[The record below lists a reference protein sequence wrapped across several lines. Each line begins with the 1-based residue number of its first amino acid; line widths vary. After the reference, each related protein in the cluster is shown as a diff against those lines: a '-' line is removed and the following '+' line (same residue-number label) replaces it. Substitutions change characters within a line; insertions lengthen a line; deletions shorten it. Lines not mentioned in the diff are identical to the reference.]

1 MLVSTAPREGGLSWS
16 IWLLLFFLA
25 TKIFTLM
32 PMDFRRPN
40 FSQAPLL
47 SAFCCLPRSS
57 WFWSEKLEK
66 LHSLSVTLPTKS
78 KLHSRLA
85 SHSHQQLPSRHKQ
98 VRAERKK
105 PYVWY
110 WVLRILFPTINNNLK
125 QQNEHASSANSI
137 IYYLFIFET
146 QDQVEGKEFIFLG
159 PEQYLNFRQQ
169 LIYIKHYSK
178 SGTHL

>member
-1 MLVSTAPREGGLSWS
+1 MFFCWVIGVKSGCWRTLTDSSHMNRENGVVFVPWPDNVEGWKDLAHMLVSTAPREGGLSWS

-25 TKIFTLM
+25 TKIFTLT

-78 KLHSRLA
+78 KLQSRPA
-85 SHSHQQLPSRHKQ
+85 SHSHQQLPSRHK
-98 VRAERKK
+98 
-105 PYVWY
+105 
-110 WVLRILFPTINNNLK
+110 
-125 QQNEHASSANSI
+125 
-137 IYYLFIFET
+137 
-146 QDQVEGKEFIFLG
+146 
-159 PEQYLNFRQQ
+159 
-169 LIYIKHYSK
+169 
-178 SGTHL
+178 